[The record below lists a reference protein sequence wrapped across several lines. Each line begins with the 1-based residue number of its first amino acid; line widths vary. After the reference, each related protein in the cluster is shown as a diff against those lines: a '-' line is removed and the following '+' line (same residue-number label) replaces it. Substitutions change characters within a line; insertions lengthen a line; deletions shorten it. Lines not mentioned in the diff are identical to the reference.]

1 MFRAVIREDLI
12 AENSPLNHIAI
23 RRTFSGVLRFA
34 YYDSCLP
41 KRCRTNETWFGLSS
55 VITPS
60 VFNPFK
66 LNSGFFCSD
75 WNLVIALGFGPKQ
88 PYRDPLKEVVSL

>member
-1 MFRAVIREDLI
+1 MFTAVIREDLI

-23 RRTFSGVLRFA
+23 RKTFSGVLRFA

-41 KRCRTNETWFGLSS
+41 NAVAQMKRGSVLAVLS
-55 VITPS
+55 PA

-66 LNSGFFCSD
+66 LN
-75 WNLVIALGFGPKQ
+75 FGLFVQ
-88 PYRDPLKEVVSL
+88 IGTE

>member
-1 MFRAVIREDLI
+1 MSPAVTALALLLSGQQHHHSASINTPSHTVEGLLMFTAVIREDLI

-23 RRTFSGVLRFA
+23 RKTFSGVLRFA

-55 VITPS
+55 VITCC
-60 VFNPFK
+60 V
-66 LNSGFFCSD
+66 
-75 WNLVIALGFGPKQ
+75 
-88 PYRDPLKEVVSL
+88 

>member
-23 RRTFSGVLRFA
+23 RKTFSGVLRFA

-55 VITPS
+55 VITPA

-66 LNSGFFCSD
+66 PNFGSFVQIGTQYSH
-75 WNLVIALGFGPKQ
+75 LVVDQNNRTETL
-88 PYRDPLKEVVSL
+88 